1 MKIAITSTG
10 STPDDNVS
18 TELADSKY
26 LLIIDFDT
34 LDSEAMIN
42 PVVADEGPAAGR
54 LLAQHLLQQGVSK
67 ILVSHTGPEALKCFL
82 DTLRGTG
89 IQVVDGMSGSVRS
102 AVRQF
107 KDMCM
112 ADTVVI
118 PCEDI
123 IGQESA
129 AWHTCAG

>member
-10 STPDDNVS
+10 PTLDDNVS
-18 TELADSKY
+18 TEFADSKY

-34 LDSEAMIN
+34 LGFEAMIS
-42 PVVADEGPAAGR
+42 PVVADDGPAAGE
-54 LLAQHLLQQGVSK
+54 LLAQHLLREDVSK
-67 ILVSHTGPEALKCFL
+67 ILASHINPEVLKSFL
-82 DTLRGTG
+82 KTLRGTG
-89 IQVVDGMSGSVRS
+89 IQIVDGMSGSVRG

-107 KDMCM
+107 KEMCM

-123 IGQESA
+123 IDRESA
-129 AWHTCAG
+129 A